1 MFKKKVRVYYYSSYS
16 LSLRCLG
23 RTGVPCPP
31 LRGLSGVSSLFFSGC
46 AVLWRV
52 MWFGVGGVRGCGC
65 GVLVYG
71 GGPCSYLNRAS
82 PAPSPHCGL
91 CTLILCAGTR
101 DPLMHRWVA
110 RTIVMATLLVTYPHV
125 CE

>member
-1 MFKKKVRVYYYSSYS
+1 MC
-16 LSLRCLG
+16 LPCLG
-23 RTGVPCPP
+23 GTGVSCPP
-31 LRGLSGVSSLFFSGC
+31 LCILSGVSSLFFSLLF
-46 AVLWRV
+46 VLSYGGSCDLVW
-52 MWFGVGGVRGCGC
+52 GVGWGWGGC

-71 GGPCSYLNRAS
+71 GVPCSYLNRDS
-82 PAPSPHCGL
+82 PAPSSHCGL